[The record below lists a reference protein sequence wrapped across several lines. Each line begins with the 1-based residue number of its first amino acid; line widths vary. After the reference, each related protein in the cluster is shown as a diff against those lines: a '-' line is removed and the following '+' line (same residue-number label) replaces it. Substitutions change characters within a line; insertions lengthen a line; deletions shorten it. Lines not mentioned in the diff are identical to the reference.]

1 MQSLYTER
9 ARSIAVAVD
18 GSAPGWEAMGR
29 ALNLARLLNLPLEV
43 LHIVSLRKAG
53 YFAFIDRH
61 LKEEWEAKAR
71 EIFQEAERRAAK
83 AGVEVHT
90 HLLETEKGPSEGIVD
105 FLEKSRGVKLL
116 AIGTYGHGFQ
126 NRAILGSTTER
137 VIREVA
143 RRSIPVPILVVPA
156 VRAMEG
162 EDVI

>member
-9 ARSIAVAVD
+9 AKSIAVAVD

-29 ALNLARLLNLPLEV
+29 ALNLARLLQLPLEV
-43 LHIVSLRKAG
+43 LHVVSLRKAG

-71 EIFQEAERRAAK
+71 EIFQVVENKGQK
-83 AGVEVHT
+83 AGVEVHA
-90 HLLETEKGPSEGIVD
+90 HLLETERGPSDAIVE
-105 FLEKSRGVKLL
+105 FLEKSRGVKFLV
-116 AIGTYGHGFQ
+116 IGTYGHGFQ

-143 RRSIPVPILVVPA
+143 RRGIPVPILVVPA
-156 VRAMEG
+156 VKPVG
-162 EDVI
+162 EDDII